1 MIVESLDAAAD
12 SLMPHRIHLFQRTD
26 MFAKF
31 FIQTP
36 ATFLLLSLSLVP
48 TQVNA
53 DSPLTT
59 SRAEYLPAQAISY
72 DIGSKSMRGYYAQAD
87 GKCSVFLMITER
99 IDPET
104 APRLSAT
111 RVRLVLR
118 PGAMAGLDSAEGRSL
133 NLTCDRTAARLL
145 VDEGETSVLITQQ
158 KTEQLAQ

>member
-1 MIVESLDAAAD
+1 
-12 SLMPHRIHLFQRTD
+12 
-26 MFAKF
+26 MFAKVF
-31 FIQTP
+31 TQTA
-36 ATFLLLSLSLVP
+36 ATFLLSFLNLVP

-53 DSPLTT
+53 DSSLTT

-87 GKCSVFLMITER
+87 GKCSVFLMITEK

-104 APRLSAT
+104 APRLSAA

-118 PGAMAGLDSAEGRSL
+118 PGAIAGLDSAEGRSL
-133 NLTCDRTAARLL
+133 NLTCDRAASRLV

-158 KTEQLAQ
+158 KTERLAQ